1 MPTAVLPIEN
11 KKGLH
16 ARAAAK
22 FVKTAAEFPDTEIFV
37 TAVER
42 DGGLERVHVPAVSVL
57 GLLMLAAEK
66 GSIVHAEAEGAQA
79 EQALAALQSLVAD
92 KFQEGE

>member
-1 MPTAVLPIEN
+1 MVQAALPITN

-22 FVKTAAEFPDTEIFV
+22 FVKCAASFPDTEIYV

-42 DGGLERVHVPAVSVL
+42 DGDKTDAHVQAISVL
-57 GLLMLAAEK
+57 GLLMLAAEM
-66 GSIVHAEAEGAQA
+66 GSIVHIDAQGAQEAEAV
-79 EQALAALQSLVAD
+79 AALKTLVED
-92 KFQEGE
+92 KFAEGE

>member
-22 FVKTAAEFPDTEIFV
+22 FVKCAAEFPQADVFV

-42 DGGLERVHVPAVSVL
+42 DGAKEQVHVPALSVL

-66 GSIVHAEAEGAQA
+66 GSIVYAEAEGPQA
-79 EQALAALQSLVAD
+79 EQALAALHCLVSD
-92 KFQEGE
+92 KFEEGE